1 MNQRIRGA
9 FDDDEPTLLYRLIP
23 ALSVM
28 AGSLTTIVP
37 VIAGIGL
44 LPPFGLLMLL
54 AWRLSQAEAIAIW
67 AAPLLGL
74 FDDLV
79 SGQPTGC
86 SMLLWSLCFI
96 AFDLVDQRLVWRD
109 FWQDWALAAG
119 ALAFCLILGRLVASP
134 LGAHV
139 DTVLLAQILVSSLL
153 YPVIVRLV
161 AWIERTRD
169 PA

>member
-9 FDDDEPTLLYRLIP
+9 FDADEPSLLYRTVP
-23 ALSVM
+23 ALTVM
-28 AGSLTTIVP
+28 AGSLTAIVP

-44 LPPFGLLMLL
+44 MPPFGLLMLL
-54 AWRLSQAEAIAIW
+54 AWRLSQSESIAVW

-74 FDDLV
+74 FDDLL
-79 SGQPTGC
+79 SGQPPGC
-86 SMLLWSLCFI
+86 SMLLWSLCFM

-119 ALAFCLILGRLVASP
+119 AIAFCQILGRLIASP
-134 LGAHV
+134 LAAQV
-139 DTVLLAQILVSSLL
+139 DTVLIAQILVSSLL
-153 YPVIVRLV
+153 YPLIVRLC